1 MQKNK
6 KKEKHIKEIRNN
18 KKIKKKMKVRKEK
31 IIFKDP
37 RDALLSKMGNKTT
50 NKRNNQRIL
59 HAMKWNP

>member
-1 MQKNK
+1 
-6 KKEKHIKEIRNN
+6 
-18 KKIKKKMKVRKEK
+18 MKVRKEK